1 MFSTLQYDKT
11 QFFFISIKII
21 IILYGTIKG
30 MPEQQ
35 KVDET
40 VESTPLRDNK
50 KSIKAVEQSSTALE
64 EEVNNAT
71 ETDNDDEQDDVA
83 ETDNDDLKG

>member
-1 MFSTLQYDKT
+1 M
-11 QFFFISIKII
+11 IIKII
-21 IILYGTIKG
+21 IILQGTIKG

-40 VESTPLRDNK
+40 IESTSLKDNK

-64 EEVNNAT
+64 KEINNAA
-71 ETDNDDEQDDVA
+71 ETDNDDEQDDST
-83 ETDNDDLKG
+83 ETDNDDFK

>member
-1 MFSTLQYDKT
+1 MFSTRQVGKT
-11 QFFFISIKII
+11 QSFFMIIKII

-40 VESTPLRDNK
+40 VESTSLRDNK
-50 KSIKAVEQSSTALE
+50 KSIKAVEQSSTGLE
-64 EEVNNAT
+64 DEVNNAA
-71 ETDNDDEQDDVA
+71 ETDSEDEQDDAA
-83 ETDNDDLKG
+83 ETDSDDLKG

>member
-1 MFSTLQYDKT
+1 MFSTLQYDKMRS
-11 QFFFISIKII
+11 FFIMIKII
-21 IILYGTIKG
+21 IILSGTIKG

-40 VESTPLRDNK
+40 VESTSLRDNK

-64 EEVNNAT
+64 EEANNAA
-71 ETDNDDEQDDVA
+71 ETDNDDEQDDMA

>member
-1 MFSTLQYDKT
+1 
-11 QFFFISIKII
+11 
-21 IILYGTIKG
+21 

-40 VESTPLRDNK
+40 VESRSLKDNK

-64 EEVNNAT
+64 EEVNNAA
-71 ETDNDDEQDDVA
+71 ETDNDDGQDDTA

>member
-1 MFSTLQYDKT
+1 MFSTLRYDKMRSL
-11 QFFFISIKII
+11 FIMIKII
-21 IILYGTIKG
+21 IILSGTIKG

-40 VESTPLRDNK
+40 VESTSLRDNK
-50 KSIKAVEQSSTALE
+50 KSIKAVEESSTALE
-64 EEVNNAT
+64 EETNNAA

>member
-1 MFSTLQYDKT
+1 
-11 QFFFISIKII
+11 
-21 IILYGTIKG
+21 

-40 VESTPLRDNK
+40 IESTSLKDNK

-64 EEVNNAT
+64 KEINNAT
-71 ETDNDDEQDDVA
+71 ETDNDDELNDTT

>member
-1 MFSTLQYDKT
+1 M
-11 QFFFISIKII
+11 IKII
-21 IILYGTIKG
+21 IILSGTIKG

-40 VESTPLRDNK
+40 IESASLKDNK

-64 EEVNNAT
+64 EEANNAA

-83 ETDNDDLKG
+83 ETDNDDLKGKQG

>member
-1 MFSTLQYDKT
+1 
-11 QFFFISIKII
+11 
-21 IILYGTIKG
+21 

-40 VESTPLRDNK
+40 IESTSLKDNK

-64 EEVNNAT
+64 KEINNAT
-71 ETDNDDEQDDVA
+71 ETDNDDEQDDTT

>member
-1 MFSTLQYDKT
+1 MFSTLQYDKKRS
-11 QFFFISIKII
+11 FFIIIKII
-21 IILYGTIKG
+21 IILSGTIKG

-40 VESTPLRDNK
+40 VESTSLRDNK

-64 EEVNNAT
+64 EEANNAA